1 MSNIKKDAPPT
12 TTTASTTTTAETFE
26 SQLKELKKS
35 QEEQYL
41 LLSKVKVIHFSF
53 FLQLFFVNQ
62 LFYLK
67 PLCFDS
73 IIFVNLKSSIFN
85 RKVILW

>member
-53 FLQLFFVNQ
+53 FCNFSLLINYFTLNHFV
-62 LFYLK
+62 LILSF
-67 PLCFDS
+67 
-73 IIFVNLKSSIFN
+73 SSI
-85 RKVILW
+85 